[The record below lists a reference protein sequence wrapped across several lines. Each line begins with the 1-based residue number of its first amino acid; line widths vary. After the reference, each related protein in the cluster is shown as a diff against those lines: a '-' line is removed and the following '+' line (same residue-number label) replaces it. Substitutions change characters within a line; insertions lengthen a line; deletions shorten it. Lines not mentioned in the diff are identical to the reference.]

1 MMDTVVEKIN
11 TMKWYIVRAQSN
23 KERNV
28 AERITNES
36 LKGDLMGKVGRVLVP
51 TENTFYMKNGK
62 KVKREKVLYPG
73 YIFVETNAI
82 GELKYFLKGMN
93 GASGF
98 LTNRAGEILP
108 LSEIEINRM
117 IGQQETA
124 KIEVE
129 TPFVVGEEVK
139 IIDGPFSSMLGKI
152 ESINDQKVKLSV
164 SIFGRIT
171 PVDLNIIQ
179 IDKKQ

>member
-1 MMDTVVEKIN
+1 MEVAEKI
-11 TMKWYIVRAQSN
+11 TMKWYIVRSQSN
-23 KERNV
+23 REKNV

-51 TENTFYMKNGK
+51 TENTFYLKNNK

-98 LTNRAGEILP
+98 LTNRSGEILP
-108 LSEIEINRM
+108 LSESEINRM
-117 IGQQETA
+117 IGQQELA
-124 KIEVE
+124 SVEVE

-152 ESINDQKVKLSV
+152 ESINEQKVKLNV
-164 SIFGRIT
+164 TIFGRIT
-171 PVDLNIIQ
+171 PLDLNISQ
-179 IDKKQ
+179 IDKK

>member
-1 MMDTVVEKIN
+1 MSVLEKKK
-11 TMKWYIVRAQSN
+11 TMRWYIVRAQSN

-28 AERITNES
+28 AERITSQSE
-36 LKGDLMGKVGRVLVP
+36 KGDLMGKVGRVLVP

-82 GELKYFLKGMN
+82 GELKFWLKGLN

-98 LTNRAGEILP
+98 LTNRSGEILP
-108 LSEIEINRM
+108 LSETEVNRM
-117 IGQQETA
+117 IGQQEEQ

-129 TPFVVGEEVK
+129 TPFVIGEEVK
-139 IIDGPFSSMLGKI
+139 IIDGPFSTMLGKI
-152 ESINDQKVKLSV
+152 DDINDQKVKLNV
-164 SIFGRIT
+164 SIFGRVT
-171 PVDLNIIQ
+171 AVELNIIQ
-179 IDKKQ
+179 IDKK

>member
-1 MMDTVVEKIN
+1 MSVLLEKTK

-28 AERITNES
+28 AERIISQSE
-36 LKGDLMGKVGRVLVP
+36 KGDLMGKVGRVLVP

-82 GELKYFLKGMN
+82 GELKFWLKGLN

-98 LTNRAGEILP
+98 LTNRSGEILP
-108 LSEIEINRM
+108 LSDSEVNRM
-117 IGQQETA
+117 IGQQEEQ
-124 KIEVE
+124 KVEVE
-129 TPFVVGEEVK
+129 TPFVIGEEVK

-152 ESINDQKVKLSV
+152 EAINEQKVKINV
-164 SIFGRIT
+164 TIFGRVT
-171 PVDLNIIQ
+171 PVELNIAQ
-179 IDKKQ
+179 IDKK